1 MAVSRSFA
9 QRVNRVRRI
18 RHKEY
23 PIEAKA
29 ANSASKFAERNTELW
44 DSLYA
49 AKVLEYQLDKKIST
63 LNDVVDSL
71 RLNRTKKVLDT

>member
-23 PIEAKA
+23 PIEARA
-29 ANSASKFAERNTELW
+29 ANSASKFAKRGTELW
-44 DSLYA
+44 ESLYE
-49 AKVLEYQLDKKIST
+49 AKMLEYQLDKKIT
-63 LNDVVDSL
+63 VLNDVVDSL

>member
-29 ANSASKFAERNTELW
+29 ANSASQFAKRGTELW
-44 DSLYA
+44 NSLYG
-49 AKVLEYQLDKKIST
+49 AKILEYQLDKKLAT
-63 LNDVVDSL
+63 LNDVADSL
-71 RLNRTKKVLDT
+71 RLNEEPNVLDT

>member
-1 MAVSRSFA
+1 MVARKSFA

-29 ANSASKFAERNTELW
+29 ANSASKFAERDTELW

-49 AKVLEYQLDKKIST
+49 AKMLEYQLDKRIT
-63 LNDVVDSL
+63 VLNDVVDSL
-71 RLNRTKKVLDT
+71 RLNRKKKVLDT

>member
-1 MAVSRSFA
+1 VARKSFA

-29 ANSASKFAERNTELW
+29 ANSASQSAKRGTELW
-44 DSLYA
+44 NSLYEV
-49 AKVLEYQLDKKIST
+49 KILEYQLDKKLAI
-63 LNDVVDSL
+63 LNDVADSL
-71 RLNRTKKVLDT
+71 RLNEEPTVLDT